1 MIQIK
6 SILEVADNT
15 GPKLIHCFG
24 PIGYAK
30 KKYAYIGDVITGS
43 VRKVGKGSPIKEGEK
58 VVGVVI
64 RTKFP
69 IRRQDGSYV
78 RFDDNAIVLIDKDGN
93 PRGTRVFG
101 PVPRELKEK
110 YMKVVSLATEVV

>member
-15 GPKLIHCFG
+15 GAKLVHCFG
-24 PIGYAK
+24 PIGYSK
-30 KKYAYIGDVITGS
+30 KKYAYVGDIITGS
-43 VRKVGKGSPIKEGEK
+43 VRRVGKNSTIKEGEK
-58 VVGVVI
+58 VVALVI

-69 IRRQDGSYV
+69 IRRDDGSYV
-78 RFDDNAIVLIDKDGN
+78 RFDDNAVVLIDKDGN
-93 PRGTRVFG
+93 PKGTRIFG

-110 YMKVVSLATEVV
+110 YMKVVSLATDVV